1 MIYRTENNRVF
12 VKITHSNN
20 YKNNPNNKKVFF
32 FDENRENLILQEKP
46 YNKYKYDYIFSESE
60 NAMIISSTLNTFI
73 YPLIEQEKNIIFL
86 GIGQRG
92 LNSSSFIFG
101 NNSNALLGYDSL
113 FYNIFKTIKEI
124 MKIITYDKILLELY
138 KIVDDKFVL
147 DFKEI
152 ISDIDKILFL
162 ENINKHIKKMKI
174 KEDAGDQS
182 KSVKLNYSKK
192 NNIEAKD
199 GHMILKIKFFKFLGD
214 NDLSKSQRQIEVIR
228 TFSFIDIK
236 DDEGHISNSVDNNP
250 QSIYYFKKMIQSIVN
265 YDLDKFT
272 EISSNLTDI
281 LREIFSV
288 PNLYSFIFGLINQYK
303 DNLDKSLKTLNM
315 LNICKNIDNDK
326 FYLKLY
332 QMNIS
337 ISRIENKA
345 LKQDFQ
351 ILNLIFGEIIY
362 YLEKTFKKLDSYY
375 IEVKDIELKEKFIY
389 LKQWLI
395 KNGYNFQ
402 KNQNFCVILENV
414 LGYIKNRA
422 QWMQLMKAKTMI
434 VKLTEELKNLSYNNI
449 SINNN
454 KYKIMRNNELYSI
467 NSRTYNK
474 IMNDTFNNNTIKNR
488 ISSMDSEEKIFNDL
502 DKIENNNKISNNINK
517 KNKNKIKN
525 DKKKNKN
532 IIISKKDKSSS
543 FGLSDLSC
551 FDSKNN
557 KNFLFNMNSRSI
569 GEFPTETRSIEASFT
584 QKLFKGLQT
593 NFRHLFTDL
602 YLRFTKEEEGGCFI
616 CRNDYPVNKNYKLNC
631 QKWVNEYKS
640 LSQLE
645 TGINMDKISMIYKGK
660 NKNNNN
666 ESSYYDK
673 DEEIKIHFYDDENSI
688 KNNKKISKTPNND
701 NDSNLSKKPDNY
713 SNFKKNN
720 KN

>member
-250 QSIYYFKKMIQSIVN
+250 QSIYYFIMIWI
-265 YDLDKFT
+265 
-272 EISSNLTDI
+272 NLQKY
-281 LREIFSV
+281 L
-288 PNLYSFIFGLINQYK
+288 LI
-303 DNLDKSLKTLNM
+303 
-315 LNICKNIDNDK
+315 
-326 FYLKLY
+326 
-332 QMNIS
+332 
-337 ISRIENKA
+337 
-345 LKQDFQ
+345 
-351 ILNLIFGEIIY
+351 
-362 YLEKTFKKLDSYY
+362 
-375 IEVKDIELKEKFIY
+375 
-389 LKQWLI
+389 
-395 KNGYNFQ
+395 
-402 KNQNFCVILENV
+402 
-414 LGYIKNRA
+414 
-422 QWMQLMKAKTMI
+422 
-434 VKLTEELKNLSYNNI
+434 
-449 SINNN
+449 
-454 KYKIMRNNELYSI
+454 
-467 NSRTYNK
+467 
-474 IMNDTFNNNTIKNR
+474 
-488 ISSMDSEEKIFNDL
+488 
-502 DKIENNNKISNNINK
+502 
-517 KNKNKIKN
+517 
-525 DKKKNKN
+525 
-532 IIISKKDKSSS
+532 
-543 FGLSDLSC
+543 
-551 FDSKNN
+551 
-557 KNFLFNMNSRSI
+557 
-569 GEFPTETRSIEASFT
+569 
-584 QKLFKGLQT
+584 
-593 NFRHLFTDL
+593 
-602 YLRFTKEEEGGCFI
+602 
-616 CRNDYPVNKNYKLNC
+616 
-631 QKWVNEYKS
+631 
-640 LSQLE
+640 
-645 TGINMDKISMIYKGK
+645 
-660 NKNNNN
+660 
-666 ESSYYDK
+666 
-673 DEEIKIHFYDDENSI
+673 
-688 KNNKKISKTPNND
+688 
-701 NDSNLSKKPDNY
+701 
-713 SNFKKNN
+713 
-720 KN
+720 